1 MYFQTFIPQ
10 EVDKNEKSFGFR
22 KKNLGSYTDIEN
34 KPWFRFP
41 ILKPNFCLTL
51 LQSTVYCIH
60 LIANNDGAALVPDP
74 LACFEKWLSPDFTCQ
89 KVEEAQ
95 KVSLKGC
102 ASAILLHHYKS
113 SRPRWIVRRCMAQW
127 VEISSEIVL
136 FFLMNLKSFPEIKLD
151 FLYIVASALNFL
163 PWEFLLVKKLE
174 IQKNKTTKY
183 TTFKA
188 DIIKVVLVFSIS
200 DFFSNENSQGRKLS
214 AV

>member
-1 MYFQTFIPQ
+1 MRKVSVSEKKISDPIPISKINLGFGSRYWNRILVSHYCKAQYIAFIWLQIMTVQAKFQT
-10 EVDKNEKSFGFR
+10 
-22 KKNLGSYTDIEN
+22 
-34 KPWFRFP
+34 
-41 ILKPNFCLTL
+41 
-51 LQSTVYCIH
+51 
-60 LIANNDGAALVPDP
+60 P

-174 IQKNKTTKY
+174 KPETTKY
-183 TTFKA
+183 TT
-188 DIIKVVLVFSIS
+188 
-200 DFFSNENSQGRKLS
+200 
-214 AV
+214 